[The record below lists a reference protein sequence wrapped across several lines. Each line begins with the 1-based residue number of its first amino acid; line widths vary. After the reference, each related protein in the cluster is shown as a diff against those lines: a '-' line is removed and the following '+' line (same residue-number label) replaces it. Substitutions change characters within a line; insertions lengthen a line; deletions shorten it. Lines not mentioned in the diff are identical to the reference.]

1 MGGFLSNAMK
11 PSDREPRYAG
21 LDDHG
26 LIRAFLKGDTK
37 AFETLVNRH
46 KDRLFN
52 LCFWFLGDAL
62 EADDVC
68 QDVFIRIYRSLD
80 IFRFEASFA
89 TWSYRIAMNA
99 CKNRSKSLGYRIRKW
114 TAQLDSSGALP
125 AAPAVNGAG
134 GLNPHQDL
142 ENRERGDAIQRAL
155 NALPPD
161 KRMVVMLRDMEGLS
175 YDEIA
180 DITHLPAGTVKSR
193 LSRARNDL
201 KKMLA
206 GRL

>member
-1 MGGFLSNAMK
+1 MN
-11 PSDREPRYAG
+11 PSEQKQGYAG

-26 LIRAFLKGDTK
+26 LIRAFLKGEAG
-37 AFETLVNRH
+37 AFEVLVNRH

-52 LCFWFLGDAL
+52 LCFWFLGDTQ

-68 QDVFIRIYRSLD
+68 QDVFIKIYRSLNG
-80 IFRFEASFA
+80 FRFEASFA

-114 TAQLDSSGALP
+114 TSQLDNSGALP

-134 GLNPHQDL
+134 GGNPHQDL
-142 ENRERGDAIQRAL
+142 ENRERADAIQRAL

-180 DITHLPAGTVKSR
+180 EITHLPAGTVKSR
-193 LSRARNDL
+193 LSRARSDL

>member
-1 MGGFLSNAMK
+1 MGGTLSNAMK
-11 PSDREPRYAG
+11 PSEQKQGYAG

-26 LIRAFLKGDTK
+26 LLRAFLNGEAG
-37 AFETLVNRH
+37 AFEVLVNRH

-52 LCFWFLGDAL
+52 LCFWFLGDAQ

-68 QDVFIRIYRSLD
+68 QDVFIKIYRSLNG
-80 IFRFEASFA
+80 FRFEASFV

-114 TAQLDSSGALP
+114 TSQLDNSGALP

-134 GLNPHQDL
+134 GGNPHQDL
-142 ENRERGDAIQRAL
+142 ENRERADAIQRAL

-180 DITHLPAGTVKSR
+180 EITHLPAGTVKSR
-193 LSRARNDL
+193 LFRARNDL